1 MTTHAKAVR
10 DYQYL
15 HNVQEVDDI
24 VTAMDEV
31 EFLMMDPTKKRAT
44 DMLEGLISIWFSEA
58 SRDGRSMDTK
68 VRSIARHYGL
78 ENYINK

>member
-15 HNVQEVDDI
+15 DSVQEVDDI

-58 SRDGRSMDTK
+58 SLDGRSMDAKTK
-68 VRSIARHYGL
+68 RIARYYGHQD
-78 ENYINK
+78 YIN